1 MPLVNSKII
10 EKSLKKHEID
20 NLYYIYGQNIT
31 GIQKLTRQI
40 IKSVV
45 GENEDFALTRLN
57 GKKLDFSELYDT
69 IQMMPMMSEY
79 NCILINDY
87 DCEKPREDMRGQT
100 ADTFNKKLLETLKD
114 IPSSTVVIFNVTG
127 FEVKT
132 KKGKITDKNKK
143 LADFVAKNGTVC
155 EMCLLSPAEMTDFI
169 LSGVSAGGAVISNTN
184 ARELADMCLYDVL
197 TVENEI
203 NKLCSYAQGREITHD
218 MLELLVHRQTNTT
231 VFQLAD
237 AVASFSRQSAFNA
250 LNELMT
256 DKNNRGS
263 VLANITNS
271 FLDMYRASC
280 ARNSGRGIQ
289 DVMGDYS
296 YVWEFKVKNAFR
308 DSSRMSTARIRTC
321 IKILRDTAVKL
332 NSTAVD
338 EKIVLEQAVTEMLM
352 TK

>member
-1 MPLVNSKII
+1 MPVKDQKII
-10 EKSLKKHEID
+10 EKNLKNGEID
-20 NLYYIYGQNIT
+20 NIYYVYGQNIT
-31 GIQKLTRQI
+31 GVQKLTQQI
-40 IKSVV
+40 IKSAV
-45 GENEDFALTRLN
+45 GENEDFALTRMN
-57 GKKLDFSELYDT
+57 GKKIDFSELYDT

-87 DCEKPREDMRGQT
+87 NCEKPREDMRGQT

-114 IPSSTVVIFNVTG
+114 IPPYTVVIFNVTG

-132 KKGKITDKNKK
+132 KKGKISDKNKK
-143 LADFVAKNGTVC
+143 LADFVTKKGTIC
-155 EMCLLSPAEMTDFI
+155 EMGLLSPAEMTNFI
-169 LSGVSAGGAVISNTN
+169 LSGISAGGASISKTN
-184 ARELADMCLYDVL
+184 ARELADMCLYDIL

-203 NKLCSYAQGREITHD
+203 NKLCAYAQGREITRD
-218 MLELLVHRQTNTT
+218 ILELLVHRQTNIT

-237 AVASFSRQSAFNA
+237 AVASFNRQSAFNA

-280 ARNSGRGIQ
+280 ARNSGRGIP
-289 DVMGDYS
+289 DVMADYS
-296 YVWEFKVKNAFR
+296 YIWEFKVKNAFR
-308 DSSRMSTARIRTC
+308 DSSRMSTARLRSC
-321 IKILRDTAVKL
+321 IKILRDTAVQL
-332 NSTAVD
+332 NSTAVN
-338 EKIVLEQAVTEMLM
+338 EQIVLEQAVTKMLM

>member
-1 MPLVNSKII
+1 MPMANQKNITAHI
-10 EKSLKKHEID
+10 KKGIPD
-20 NLYYIYGQNIT
+20 SLYYIYGQNVT
-31 GIQKLTRQI
+31 GVQTVTRQI
-40 IKSVV
+40 IRMTV
-45 GENEDFALTRLN
+45 GDSEEFALTRLD

-87 DCEKPREDMRGQT
+87 NCEKPREEMRGQT
-100 ADTFNKKLLETLKD
+100 ADTLNKKLIETIKE
-114 IPSSTVVIFNVTG
+114 IPPYTVIIFNVTG

-155 EMCLLSPAEMTDFI
+155 EMGLLSPAEMTDFI
-169 LSGVSAGGAVISNTN
+169 MSEVSANGATISSGN

-197 TVENEI
+197 TVRNEI
-203 NKLCSYAQGREITHD
+203 DKLCAYVQNREITHEI
-218 MLELLVHRQTNTT
+218 LELLVHRHNNVT
-231 VFQLAD
+231 VFQLSD
-237 AVASFSRQSAFNA
+237 AVAAFNRQAAFNA
-250 LNELMT
+250 LDELMT

-280 ARNSGRGIQ
+280 ARDSGRGIP
-289 DVMGDYS
+289 DVMSDYS
-296 YVWEFKVKNAFR
+296 YVWEFKVRNAFR
-308 DSSRMSTARIRTC
+308 DSARMSTARIRAC
-321 IKILRDTAVKL
+321 IKILRDTAVQL
-332 NSTAVD
+332 NSTGID
-338 EKIVLEQAVTEMLM
+338 EKIILEQAVTGMLM

>member
-1 MPLVNSKII
+1 MPMANQKNITAHI
-10 EKSLKKHEID
+10 KKGIPD
-20 NLYYIYGQNIT
+20 SLYYIYGQNVT
-31 GIQKLTRQI
+31 GVQTVTRQI
-40 IKSVV
+40 IRMTV
-45 GENEDFALTRLN
+45 GDSEEFALTRLD

-87 DCEKPREDMRGQT
+87 NCEKPREEMRGQT
-100 ADTFNKKLLETLKD
+100 ADTLNKKLIETIKE
-114 IPSSTVVIFNVTG
+114 IPPYTVIIFNVTG

-155 EMCLLSPAEMTDFI
+155 EMGLLSPAEMMDFI
-169 LSGVSAGGAVISNTN
+169 ISEVSANGAAISNGN

-197 TVENEI
+197 TVRNEI
-203 NKLCSYAQGREITHD
+203 DKLCAYVQGREITHD
-218 MLELLVHRQTNTT
+218 ILELLVHRHNNIT

-237 AVASFSRQSAFNA
+237 AVAAFNRQAAFNA
-250 LNELMT
+250 LDELMT

-280 ARNSGRGIQ
+280 ARDSGRGIP

-296 YVWEFKVKNAFR
+296 YVWEFRVRNAFR
-308 DSSRMSTARIRTC
+308 DSARMTTARIRAC
-321 IKILRDTAVKL
+321 IKILRDTAVQL
-332 NSTAVD
+332 NSTGID
-338 EKIVLEQAVTEMLM
+338 EKIILEQAVTGMLM

>member
-1 MPLVNSKII
+1 MPVKDQKTI
-10 EKSLKKHEID
+10 EKNLKKGEID
-20 NLYYIYGQNIT
+20 NIYYVYGQNIT
-31 GIQKLTRQI
+31 GVQKLTRQI
-40 IKSVV
+40 IKSAV
-45 GENEDFALTRLN
+45 GENEDFALTRID
-57 GKKLDFSELYDT
+57 GKKIDFSELYDT
-69 IQMMPMMSEY
+69 IQIMPMMSEY

-87 DCEKPREDMRGQT
+87 NCEKPREDMRGQT

-114 IPSSTVVIFNVTG
+114 IPPSTVVIFNVTG

-143 LADFVAKNGTVC
+143 LADFAAKNGTVC
-155 EMCLLSPAEMTDFI
+155 EMGLLSPAEMTDFI
-169 LSGVSAGGAVISNTN
+169 LSEVSAGGASISKTN

-197 TVENEI
+197 TVENEV
-203 NKLCSYAQGREITHD
+203 NKLCSYAQGREITRD
-218 MLELLVHRQTNTT
+218 ILELLVHRQTNIT

-237 AVASFSRQSAFNA
+237 AVASFNRQSAFNA

-280 ARNSGRGIQ
+280 AKNSGRGIP

-308 DSSRMSTARIRTC
+308 DSSRMSTTRIRTC
-321 IKILRDTAVKL
+321 IKILRDTAVQL
-332 NSTAVD
+332 NSTATD
-338 EKIVLEQAVTEMLM
+338 EKIVLEQAITKMLM

>member
-1 MPLVNSKII
+1 MPSTDYKTI
-10 EKSLKKHEID
+10 EKNLNNGKID
-20 NLYYIYGQNIT
+20 NLYYIYGQNTT
-31 GIQKLTRQI
+31 GVQKLTRQL
-40 IKSVV
+40 IKATV
-45 GENEDFALTRLN
+45 GENEDFSLTRFN
-57 GKKLDFSELYDT
+57 GKKLDFSELRDT
-69 IQMMPMMSEY
+69 IQIMPMMSEY

-87 DCEKPREDMRGQT
+87 DCEKPREEMRGQT
-100 ADTFNKKLLETLKD
+100 ADSLNKKLIEILKD
-114 IPSSTVVIFNVTG
+114 IPETTVVIFNVTG
-127 FEVKT
+127 FEIKT

-143 LADFVAKNGTVC
+143 LADFVAKNGTLC
-155 EMCLLSPAEMTDFI
+155 ETGLLSQKEMTDFI
-169 LSGVSAGGAVISNTN
+169 LSGVSAGGASISKTN
-184 ARELADMCLYDVL
+184 AHELADMCLYDIL

-203 NKLCSYAQGREITHD
+203 NKLCSYAQGREITRD
-218 MLELLVHRQTNTT
+218 MLELLVHRHTNIT

-237 AVASFSRQSAFNA
+237 AVACFNRMSAFNA

-280 ARNSGRGIQ
+280 AKDSGKNIN
-289 DVMGDYS
+289 DVMNDYS

-308 DSSRMSTARIRTC
+308 DSSRMSTARIRAC